1 MEVSDT
7 IFAVVHIVKPSY
19 CSGEICLPPVSSS
32 CLQVGYCGDIYL
44 FKYVSVIKYAFNLM
58 INTKWTLTFVVL
70 NNIVMLND
78 CASAPVKLSEALED
92 IVP

>member
-1 MEVSDT
+1 
-7 IFAVVHIVKPSY
+7 
-19 CSGEICLPPVSSS
+19 
-32 CLQVGYCGDIYL
+32 
-44 FKYVSVIKYAFNLM
+44 M
-58 INTKWTLTFVVL
+58 INTKWTLTFAVL